1 MSYPNC
7 VATPASLSV
16 TSAEST
22 LLWGDLSMEDSYS
35 NSIRTNQTSRLATDL
50 GDSRSNDASLM
61 SLLDKMTELIKF
73 QKSNGTFEIPPENW
87 RTSGFE
93 EYAGIYEDVH
103 SSCPAGVKSTLWITA
118 LAIQI
123 LELKMSEKKDLWE
136 LIAKKGRKSIL
147 AELNQDMLGLPVLLA
162 KAEKYIMER

>member
-1 MSYPNC
+1 MSYPDC
-7 VATPASLSV
+7 AATAQSASV
-16 TSAEST
+16 MSAEST
-22 LLWGDLSMEDSYS
+22 FLWPTEDSYS

-87 RTSGFE
+87 KCSGFE
-93 EYAGIYEDVH
+93 EYAGMYEDVH
-103 SSCPAGVKSTLWITA
+103 SSCPDGVKSTLWITA
-118 LAIQI
+118 LAMKI

-136 LIAKKGRKSIL
+136 LIAQKSRKSIL
-147 AELNQDMLGLPVLLA
+147 AELNQDMLELSVLLA